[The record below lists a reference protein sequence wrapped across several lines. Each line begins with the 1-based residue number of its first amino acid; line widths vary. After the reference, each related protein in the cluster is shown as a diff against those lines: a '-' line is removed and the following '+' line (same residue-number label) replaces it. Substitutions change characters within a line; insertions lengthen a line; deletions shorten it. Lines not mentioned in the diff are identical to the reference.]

1 MFLSAHRKNCAQNIS
16 HLDHRDLFANS
27 VRLHLSWVGIAAKQA
42 HELQTSN
49 ANLNLNI
56 FQNANLPPTCK
67 FQTSNANLNFLF
79 QNATLQSTCWPRTLC
94 RSSSQTAAE
103 SPDSNPPTANFH
115 LRGQFSKSRKI
126 APRFLLTGD
135 SLIFLPGCPP
145 FIPPPKPPPP

>member
-1 MFLSAHRKNCAQNIS
+1 MSYCGPESVFKMFYSKADRKNYAQNIS

-27 VRLHLSWVGIAAKQA
+27 VRLHLSWVGIAAKQEN
-42 HELQTSN
+42 ELPTSK

-56 FQNANLPPTCK
+56 FQ
-67 FQTSNANLNFLF
+67 S
-79 QNATLQSTCWPRTLC
+79 ATLQLTCWPRTLC

-115 LRGQFSKSRKI
+115 LRRQFQKSRKI
-126 APRFLLTGD
+126 ASRLSLTGD